1 VFASFGNLA
10 NSMESW
16 ILALGGSPW
25 VYPALTAFAIVDGFF
40 PPIPSESAVIAL
52 AAAATSGGG
61 PNLSLVILFAAVG
74 AWCGDQIAYQIG
86 SMVNVRTLRIMRGDR
101 AQKTLDWA
109 EHALEHRGP
118 VFIIA
123 ARYVPIGR
131 VAVNMTAGGVHYP
144 RRLFMLLAAIA
155 ATTWAIYSAVI
166 GVAAGIV
173 LHDQPMLAIVVGV
186 VGGLLIGTLIQKVM
200 SVRSRRKVAAMIASE
215 D

>member
-1 VFASFGNLA
+1 MFASFGNLA
-10 NSMESW
+10 NSMEQW
-16 ILALGGSPW
+16 ILALGGSAW
-25 VYPALTAFAIVDGFF
+25 VYPALTAFAFIDGFF

-52 AAAATSGGG
+52 AAQARTSGT
-61 PNLSLVILFAAVG
+61 PNLLLVILFAAVG

-86 SMVNVRTLRIMRGDR
+86 SMVNVRTLRIMRGER
-101 AQKTLDWA
+101 AQKALDWA
-109 EHALEHRGP
+109 EQALEHRGP

-155 ATTWAIYSAVI
+155 ATTWATYSAAI

-186 VGGLLIGTLIQKVM
+186 VGGLLIGTLIEKVM
-200 SVRSRRKVAAMIASE
+200 SARSRRKVAAMIASE

>member
-1 VFASFGNLA
+1 
-10 NSMESW
+10 MESW
-16 ILALGGSPW
+16 ILALSSSPW
-25 VYPALTAFAIVDGFF
+25 VYPALTGFAIIDGFF

-52 AAAATSGGG
+52 AAQAKTSGA
-61 PNLSLVILFAAVG
+61 PNLLLVILFAAVG

-86 SMVNVRTLRIMRGDR
+86 SMANPRTLRILRGER
-101 AQKTLDWA
+101 AQKALDWA

-118 VFIIA
+118 AFIIA

-166 GVAAGIV
+166 GIAAGIV
-173 LHDQPMLAIVVGV
+173 LHDKPMLAILVGV
-186 VGGLLIGTLIQKVM
+186 VGGLLLGTLMEKVM
-200 SVRSRRKVAAMIASE
+200 SARSRRKVAAMIASE